1 MRSLLKTTTIATLT
15 LVLLGGGAFAADH
28 HDFGRD
34 SDKGAYTGDYYQ
46 GVFGED
52 DMTAPAMPTF
62 RAPVRMASTRLDRV
76 LHELRADNRQ
86 INADRAQG
94 KLTTASYNKLEQ
106 EDAAVRAQ
114 AIRTASAHNGML
126 PSQSYARLQ
135 TEVRHLD
142 RDIARMA

>member
-1 MRSLLKTTTIATLT
+1 MRSPLKTTSIATLAFVA
-15 LVLLGGGAFAADH
+15 LSGGAFAADQ
-28 HDFGRD
+28 HDFGRE

-46 GVFGED
+46 GAFSPDGV
-52 DMTAPAMPTF
+52 TAPAMPTV
-62 RAPVRMASTRLDRV
+62 RVPVHMASSRLDRV

-86 INADRAQG
+86 INADRAEG
-94 KLTTASYNKLEQ
+94 KLTATNYSKLER

-114 AIRTASAHNGML
+114 AIKTASAHNGML

-135 TEVRHLD
+135 SEVRHLD